1 MFTGIVETVG
11 TVAEISGAR
20 VRLKSDLDDLAVG
33 ESVAVNG
40 VCLTVVEPDGGSFS
54 ADISEET
61 ARRTSLGALE
71 TGSPV
76 NLERAMAAGGRF
88 GGHVVQGHVDSVGQV
103 SEIRQLAGSVEMH
116 FSLPP
121 ELERYLVEKG
131 SVTVEGVSL
140 TVASLGPGR
149 FSVALIPHTLQST
162 TLGTKLPGDPVNI
175 EVDVLAK
182 YVERLLGFSQAAGG
196 EPRREK

>member
-11 TVAEISGAR
+11 TVEDASGSR
-20 VRLKSDLDDLAVG
+20 IRIGSELENLIVG
-33 ESVAVNG
+33 ESIAVNG
-40 VCLTVVEPDGGSFS
+40 VCLTVVDPDRGSFC

-61 ARRTSLGALE
+61 ATRTSLGSLE
-71 TGSPV
+71 SGSRV

-88 GGHVVQGHVDSVGQV
+88 GGHVVQGHVDGVGQV
-103 SEIRQLAGSVEMH
+103 VEVRQLAGSVEMH
-116 FSLPP
+116 LTLPV

-140 TVASLGPGR
+140 TVASLHDGR

-162 TLGTKLPGDPVNI
+162 TLGTRSPGDPVNI

-182 YVERLLGFSQAAGG
+182 YVERLLAFAQTE
-196 EPRREK
+196 EPRR